1 MANYLDPASSSG
13 SSEMKTVLQL
23 TNHLL
28 QHRYKEAMIANGAM
42 SPHMKLESFKEAG
55 IFCTKYADAGEEHPY
70 NWI

>member
-70 NWI
+70 N